1 MGLLGLAACGDL
13 PQPFRGQPGEVAARL
28 ARPPAYRIAIPPP
41 AGALQAR
48 AQAEAYA
55 QALAEQLMVQE
66 VPAVAGEPWP
76 LDWVVE
82 VSATRLPSGVLPH
95 YRLRDGDGTLL
106 GEASGRMVSTRDW
119 LAGDEAALRRVA
131 ADGAQSLATLV
142 ARADALRRTG
152 DERTAGGGPLVVR
165 LLPVRGAPGD
175 GNRSLTARM
184 SEQLAAL
191 GFRVQEQSD
200 GAQFAV
206 LGMVEMAAAPRGQQR
221 IEIVW
226 TVQRRDGYDLGRV
239 LQLNEVPAGSLNGLW
254 GDVAFIVA
262 NEAAGGV
269 RDVIANAEATPQ
281 SAKTHPPAVAA
292 PARPAPARPPPARA
306 APARAAPA
314 RPAPG
319 RRAPARASVATR
331 TGRATPTTFR
341 R

>member
-1 MGLLGLAACGDL
+1 
-13 PQPFRGQPGEVAARL
+13 
-28 ARPPAYRIAIPPP
+28 
-41 AGALQAR
+41 
-48 AQAEAYA
+48 
-55 QALAEQLMVQE
+55 
-66 VPAVAGEPWP
+66 
-76 LDWVVE
+76 
-82 VSATRLPSGVLPH
+82 
-95 YRLRDGDGTLL
+95 
-106 GEASGRMVSTRDW
+106 
-119 LAGDEAALRRVA
+119 VA

-152 DERTAGGGPLVVR
+152 DERTAGAGPLVVR

-191 GFRVQEQSD
+191 GFRVQDQSD

-206 LGMVEMAAAPRGQQR
+206 MGMVEMAAAPRGQQR

-262 NEAAGGV
+262 SEAAGGI
-269 RDVIANAEATPQ
+269 RDVIANAEATP
-281 SAKTHPPAVAA
+281 PPAEGAQ
-292 PARPAPARPPPARA
+292 PAPAAAVAPPAP
-306 APARAAPA
+306 APAAGRAK
-314 RPAPG
+314 
-319 RRAPARASVATR
+319 RAS
-331 TGRATPTTFR
+331 RATPASAR

>member
-13 PQPFRGQPGEVAARL
+13 PQPFRGQPGQVAARL

-41 AGALQAR
+41 AGALQTR

-55 QALAEQLMVQE
+55 EALAGQLMAQE

-82 VSATRLPSGVLPH
+82 VSATRQPAGVLPH

-119 LAGDEAALRRVA
+119 LTGDEAALRRAA

-152 DERTAGGGPLVVR
+152 DERTAGAGPLVVR

-191 GFRVQEQSD
+191 GFRVQDQSD

-206 LGMVEMAAAPRGQQR
+206 QGVVEMAAAPRGQQR

-226 TVQRRDGYDLGRV
+226 TVQRRDGFDLGRV

-254 GDVAFIVA
+254 GDVAFVVA
-262 NEAAGGV
+262 NEAAGGI
-269 RDVIANAEATPQ
+269 RDVIANAQ
-281 SAKTHPPAVAA
+281 AA
-292 PARPAPARPPPARA
+292 PRPAEGAPQAAATPAPA
-306 APARAAPA
+306 APVA
-314 RPAPG
+314 G
-319 RRAPARASVATR
+319 RAS
-331 TGRATPTTFR
+331 RATPR
-341 R
+341 RARR

>member
-13 PQPFRGQPGEVAARL
+13 PQPFRGQPGQVAARL

-41 AGALQAR
+41 AGALQTR

-55 QALAEQLMVQE
+55 EALAEQLMAQE

-82 VSATRLPSGVLPH
+82 VSATRQPAGVVPH

-119 LAGDEAALRRVA
+119 LTGDEAALRRAA

-152 DERTAGGGPLVVR
+152 DERSAGVGPLVVR

-206 LGMVEMAAAPRGQQR
+206 MGVVEMAAAPRGQQR

-226 TVQRRDGYDLGRV
+226 TVQRRDGFDLGRV

-254 GDVAFIVA
+254 GDVAFVVA
-262 NEAAGGV
+262 NEAAGGI
-269 RDVIANAEATPQ
+269 RDVIANAEAAPLPAEAPQ
-281 SAKTHPPAVAA
+281 PAAA
-292 PARPAPARPPPARA
+292 TPAPA
-306 APARAAPA
+306 APVA
-314 RPAPG
+314 G
-319 RRAPARASVATR
+319 RAS
-331 TGRATPTTFR
+331 RATPRSAR

>member
-1 MGLLGLAACGDL
+1 MA
-13 PQPFRGQPGEVAARL
+13 
-28 ARPPAYRIAIPPP
+28 
-41 AGALQAR
+41 
-48 AQAEAYA
+48 
-55 QALAEQLMVQE
+55 QE
-66 VPAVAGEPWP
+66 VPAVAGDPWP

-82 VSATRLPSGVLPH
+82 VSATRQPAGVLPQ

-106 GEASGRMVSTRDW
+106 GEATGRMVSTRDW
-119 LAGDEAALRRVA
+119 LAGDEAALRRAA

-152 DERTAGGGPLVVR
+152 DERTAGAGPLVVR

-206 LGMVEMAAAPRGQQR
+206 QGVVEMAPAPRGQQR

-239 LQLNEVPAGSLNGLW
+239 LQLNEVPNGSLNGLW
-254 GDVAFIVA
+254 GDVAFVVA

-281 SAKTHPPAVAA
+281 PAEGAPPAAATPTPAA
-292 PARPAPARPPPARA
+292 PVAGRAARP
-306 APARAAPA
+306 
-314 RPAPG
+314 
-319 RRAPARASVATR
+319 S
-331 TGRATPTTFR
+331 RATPASAR

>member
-1 MGLLGLAACGDL
+1 LGLLGLAACGDL

-41 AGALQAR
+41 AGALQTR

-55 QALAEQLMVQE
+55 EALAEQLMAQD
-66 VPAVAGEPWP
+66 VPAVAGPPWP

-82 VSATRLPSGVLPH
+82 VSATRQPAGVLPH

-119 LAGDEAALRRVA
+119 LAGDDAALRRAA

-152 DERTAGGGPLVVR
+152 DDRTAGAGPLVVR

-191 GFRVQEQSD
+191 GFRVQDQSD

-206 LGMVEMAAAPRGQQR
+206 QGVVEMASGTRGQQR

-226 TVQRRDGYDLGRV
+226 TVQRRDGFDLGRV

-254 GDVAFIVA
+254 GDVAFVVA
-262 NEAAGGV
+262 NEAAGGI
-269 RDVIANAEATPQ
+269 RDVIANAQAAP
-281 SAKTHPPAVAA
+281 PPAEGAQ
-292 PARPAPARPPPARA
+292 PAPAAAVAPPPPAPVP
-306 APARAAPA
+306 APVLAPGAARAN
-314 RPAPG
+314 
-319 RRAPARASVATR
+319 RAS
-331 TGRATPTTFR
+331 RATPASLR

>member
-1 MGLLGLAACGDL
+1 MSWSRRGALLGLFGLAACGDL

-41 AGALQAR
+41 AGALQTR

-55 QALAEQLMVQE
+55 EALAEQLMAQE

-82 VSATRLPSGVLPH
+82 VSATRQPAGVLPH

-119 LAGDEAALRRVA
+119 LTGDEVALRRAA
-131 ADGAQSLATLV
+131 ADDAKSLATLV

-152 DERTAGGGPLVVR
+152 DERTAGAGPLVVR

-191 GFRVQEQSD
+191 GFRVQDQSD

-206 LGMVEMAAAPRGQQR
+206 MGVVEMAAAPRGQQR

-226 TVQRRDGYDLGRV
+226 TVQRRDGFDLGRV
-239 LQLNEVPAGSLNGLW
+239 LQLNEVPARSLNGLW
-254 GDVAFIVA
+254 GDVAFVVA
-262 NEAAGGV
+262 NEAAGGI
-269 RDVIANAEATPQ
+269 RDVIANAQAAP
-281 SAKTHPPAVAA
+281 PPAEGAPQAA
-292 PARPAPARPPPARA
+292 ATPAPA
-306 APARAAPA
+306 AP
-314 RPAPG
+314 
-319 RRAPARASVATR
+319 VA
-331 TGRATPTTFR
+331 GRATPASAR

>member
-1 MGLLGLAACGDL
+1 VSWSRRGALAGLLGLAACGDL

-28 ARPPAYRIAIPPP
+28 ARPPAYRLAVPTP

-55 QALAEQLMVQE
+55 QALAEQLMAQE
-66 VPAVAGEPWP
+66 VPAVAGDPWP

-82 VSATRLPSGVLPH
+82 VSATRQPAGVMPR
-95 YRLRDGDGTLL
+95 YVLRDGDGTLL
-106 GEASGRMVSTRDW
+106 GEANGRMVSTRDW
-119 LAGDEAALRRVA
+119 LVGDEAALRRAA

-142 ARADALRRTG
+142 SRADALRRTG
-152 DERTAGGGPLVVR
+152 DATATGAGGPLVVR

-184 SEQLAAL
+184 SEQLAGL
-191 GFRVQEQSD
+191 GFRVQEQAD

-206 LGMVEMAAAPRGQQR
+206 QGVVEMAPGPRGLQR

-254 GDVAFIVA
+254 ADVAFVVA

-269 RDVIANAEATPQ
+269 RDVITNAQAAPPATDGATP
-281 SAKTHPPAVAA
+281 APAAA
-292 PARPAPARPPPARA
+292 PATPPA
-306 APARAAPA
+306 
-314 RPAPG
+314 
-319 RRAPARASVATR
+319 ATR
-331 TGRATPTTFR
+331 PGPAGATPASAR

>member
-1 MGLLGLAACGDL
+1 MSWSRRGALLGLLGLAACGDL
-13 PQPFRGQPGEVAARL
+13 PQPFRGQPGQAAARL

-41 AGALQAR
+41 AGALQTR

-55 QALAEQLMVQE
+55 EALAEQLMAQE
-66 VPAVAGEPWP
+66 VPAVAGDPWP

-82 VSATRLPSGVLPH
+82 VSATRQPAGVLPT

-106 GEASGRMVSTRDW
+106 GEATGRMVSTRDW
-119 LAGDEAALRRVA
+119 LAGDEAALRRAA

-152 DERTAGGGPLVVR
+152 DERTAGAGPLVVR

-206 LGMVEMAAAPRGQQR
+206 QGVVEMAPAPRGQQR

-239 LQLNEVPAGSLNGLW
+239 LQLNEVPNGSLNGLW
-254 GDVAFIVA
+254 GDVAFVVA
-262 NEAAGGV
+262 SEAAGGV

-281 SAKTHPPAVAA
+281 PAEGAPPAAA
-292 PARPAPARPPPARA
+292 TPPPAAPVAGRA
-306 APARAAPA
+306 A
-314 RPAPG
+314 RP
-319 RRAPARASVATR
+319 S
-331 TGRATPTTFR
+331 RATPASAR

>member
-13 PQPFRGQPGEVAARL
+13 PQPFRGQPGQVAARL

-41 AGALQAR
+41 AGALQTR

-55 QALAEQLMVQE
+55 EALAEQLMAQE

-82 VSATRLPSGVLPH
+82 VSATRQPAGVVPH

-119 LAGDEAALRRVA
+119 LTGDEAALRRAA

-152 DERTAGGGPLVVR
+152 DERSAGAGPLVVR

-206 LGMVEMAAAPRGQQR
+206 QGLVEMAPGTRGQQR

-226 TVQRRDGYDLGRV
+226 TVQRRDGFDLGRV

-254 GDVAFIVA
+254 GDVAFVVA
-262 NEAAGGV
+262 NEAAGGI
-269 RDVIANAEATPQ
+269 RDVIANAEAAP
-281 SAKTHPPAVAA
+281 PPAEAPQPAA
-292 PARPAPARPPPARA
+292 ATPAPA
-306 APARAAPA
+306 APVA
-314 RPAPG
+314 G
-319 RRAPARASVATR
+319 RAS
-331 TGRATPTTFR
+331 RATPRSAR

>member
-13 PQPFRGQPGEVAARL
+13 PQPFRGQPGQVAARL

-41 AGALQAR
+41 AGALQTR

-55 QALAEQLMVQE
+55 EALAEQLMAQE

-82 VSATRLPSGVLPH
+82 VSATRQPAGVVPH

-119 LAGDEAALRRVA
+119 LAGDGAALRRAA

-152 DERTAGGGPLVVR
+152 DERSAGAGPLVVR

-206 LGMVEMAAAPRGQQR
+206 QGLVEMAPGTRGQQR

-226 TVQRRDGYDLGRV
+226 TVQRRDGFDLGRV

-254 GDVAFIVA
+254 GDVAFVVA
-262 NEAAGGV
+262 NEAAGGI
-269 RDVIANAEATPQ
+269 RDVIANAEAAPLPAEAPQ
-281 SAKTHPPAVAA
+281 PAAA
-292 PARPAPARPPPARA
+292 TPAPA
-306 APARAAPA
+306 APVA
-314 RPAPG
+314 G
-319 RRAPARASVATR
+319 RAS
-331 TGRATPTTFR
+331 RATPRSAR

>member
-13 PQPFRGQPGEVAARL
+13 PQPFRGQPGQVAARL

-41 AGALQAR
+41 AGALQTR

-55 QALAEQLMVQE
+55 EALAEQLMAQE

-82 VSATRLPSGVLPH
+82 VSATRQPAGVVPH

-119 LAGDEAALRRVA
+119 LAGDGAALRRAA

-152 DERTAGGGPLVVR
+152 DERSAGAGPLVVR

-206 LGMVEMAAAPRGQQR
+206 QGLVEMAPGTRGQQR

-226 TVQRRDGYDLGRV
+226 TVQRRDGFDLGRV

-254 GDVAFIVA
+254 GDVAFVVA
-262 NEAAGGV
+262 NEAAGGI
-269 RDVIANAEATPQ
+269 RDVIANAE
-281 SAKTHPPAVAA
+281 SAPPPAEGAQPAA
-292 PARPAPARPPPARA
+292 ATPAPA
-306 APARAAPA
+306 APVA
-314 RPAPG
+314 G
-319 RRAPARASVATR
+319 RAS
-331 TGRATPTTFR
+331 RATPRSAR

>member
-1 MGLLGLAACGDL
+1 LGLLGLAACGDL
-13 PQPFRGQPGEVAARL
+13 PQPFRGQPGQVAARL

-41 AGALQAR
+41 AGALQTR

-55 QALAEQLMVQE
+55 EALAEQLMAQE

-82 VSATRLPSGVLPH
+82 VSATRQPAGVVPH

-119 LAGDEAALRRVA
+119 LAGDGAALRRAA

-152 DERTAGGGPLVVR
+152 DERSAGAGPLVVR

-206 LGMVEMAAAPRGQQR
+206 QGLVEMAPGTRGQQR

-226 TVQRRDGYDLGRV
+226 TVQRRDGFDLGRV

-254 GDVAFIVA
+254 GDVAFVVA
-262 NEAAGGV
+262 NEAAGGI
-269 RDVIANAEATPQ
+269 RDVIANAE
-281 SAKTHPPAVAA
+281 SAPPPAEGAQPAA
-292 PARPAPARPPPARA
+292 ATPAPA
-306 APARAAPA
+306 APVA
-314 RPAPG
+314 G
-319 RRAPARASVATR
+319 RAS
-331 TGRATPTTFR
+331 RATPRSAR

>member
-1 MGLLGLAACGDL
+1 LGLLGLAACGDL
-13 PQPFRGQPGEVAARL
+13 PQPFRGQPGQVAARL

-41 AGALQAR
+41 AGALQTR

-55 QALAEQLMVQE
+55 EALAEQLMAQE

-82 VSATRLPSGVLPH
+82 VSATRQPAGVVPH

-119 LAGDEAALRRVA
+119 LAGDGAALRRAA

-152 DERTAGGGPLVVR
+152 DERSAGAGPLVVR

-206 LGMVEMAAAPRGQQR
+206 QGLVEMAPGTRGQQR

-226 TVQRRDGYDLGRV
+226 TVQRRDGFDLGRV

-254 GDVAFIVA
+254 GDVAFVVA
-262 NEAAGGV
+262 NEAAGGI
-269 RDVIANAEATPQ
+269 RDVIANAEAAPLPAEAPQ
-281 SAKTHPPAVAA
+281 PAAA
-292 PARPAPARPPPARA
+292 TPAPA
-306 APARAAPA
+306 APVA
-314 RPAPG
+314 G
-319 RRAPARASVATR
+319 RAS
-331 TGRATPTTFR
+331 RATPRSAR

>member
-1 MGLLGLAACGDL
+1 LGLLGLAACGDL
-13 PQPFRGQPGEVAARL
+13 PQPFRGQPGQVAARL

-41 AGALQAR
+41 AGALQTR

-55 QALAEQLMVQE
+55 EALAEQLMAQE
-66 VPAVAGEPWP
+66 VPAVAGDPWP

-82 VSATRLPSGVLPH
+82 VSATRQPAGVLPH
-95 YRLRDGDGTLL
+95 YRLRDGDGMLL

-119 LAGDEAALRRVA
+119 LAGDEAALRRTA

-152 DERTAGGGPLVVR
+152 DERTAGAGPLVVR

-191 GFRVQEQSD
+191 GFRVQDQSD

-206 LGMVEMAAAPRGQQR
+206 MGVVEMAAAPRGQQR

-226 TVQRRDGYDLGRV
+226 TVQRRDGFDLGRV

-254 GDVAFIVA
+254 GDVAFVVA
-262 NEAAGGV
+262 NEAAGGI
-269 RDVIANAEATPQ
+269 RDVITNAQ
-281 SAKTHPPAVAA
+281 AA
-292 PARPAPARPPPARA
+292 PAPAEGAPQAAATPAPA
-306 APARAAPA
+306 AP
-314 RPAPG
+314 
-319 RRAPARASVATR
+319 VA
-331 TGRATPTTFR
+331 GRATRAGPATPASAR

>member
-1 MGLLGLAACGDL
+1 MSWSRRSALLGLLGLAACGDL
-13 PQPFRGQPGEVAARL
+13 PQPFRGQPGTVAARL

-41 AGALQAR
+41 TGALQTR

-55 QALAEQLMVQE
+55 EALAEQLMAQE
-66 VPAVAGEPWP
+66 VPAVAGDPWP

-82 VSATRLPSGVLPH
+82 VSATRQAAGVLPL

-106 GEASGRMVSTRDW
+106 GEATGRMVSTRDW

-152 DERTAGGGPLVVR
+152 DERTAGAGPLVVR

-206 LGMVEMAAAPRGQQR
+206 LGVVEMAAAPRGQQR

-262 NEAAGGV
+262 SEAAGGI

-281 SAKTHPPAVAA
+281 PAEGAPPAATTQPTAA
-292 PARPAPARPPPARA
+292 PAAPAA
-306 APARAAPA
+306 
-314 RPAPG
+314 G
-319 RRAPARASVATR
+319 RATR
-331 TGRATPTTFR
+331 AGRATPASAR

>member
-1 MGLLGLAACGDL
+1 MGLGACGDL
-13 PQPFRGQPGEVAARL
+13 PQPFRGQPGQVAARL

-41 AGALQAR
+41 SGALQTR
-48 AQAEAYA
+48 AQADAYA
-55 QALAEQLMVQE
+55 EALAEQLLAQE
-66 VPAVAGEPWP
+66 IPAVAGEPWP

-82 VSATRLPSGVLPH
+82 VSATRQPAGVLPL

-106 GEASGRMVSTRDW
+106 GEATGRMVSTRDW
-119 LAGDEAALRRVA
+119 LAGDDAALRRVA

-152 DERTAGGGPLVVR
+152 DEDAARAGPLVVR

-191 GFRVQEQSD
+191 GFRVQDQSD

-206 LGMVEMAAAPRGQQR
+206 QGVVEMAAAPRGQQR

-262 NEAAGGV
+262 NEAAGGI
-269 RDVIANAEATPQ
+269 RDVIANAEATPRP
-281 SAKTHPPAVAA
+281 AEGAPPAAA
-292 PARPAPARPPPARA
+292 TPAPAAPVAASGTRPR
-306 APARAAPA
+306 
-314 RPAPG
+314 
-319 RRAPARASVATR
+319 
-331 TGRATPTTFR
+331 RATPASAR

>member
-1 MGLLGLAACGDL
+1 MGLFGLAACGDL
-13 PQPFRGQPGEVAARL
+13 PQPFRGQPGQAAARL

-41 AGALQAR
+41 TGALQTR

-55 QALAEQLMVQE
+55 EALAEQLMAQE
-66 VPAVAGEPWP
+66 VPAVAGDPWP

-82 VSATRLPSGVLPH
+82 VSATRQAAGVLPL

-106 GEASGRMVSTRDW
+106 GEATGRMVSTRDW

-152 DERTAGGGPLVVR
+152 DERTAGAGPLVVR

-206 LGMVEMAAAPRGQQR
+206 MGVVEMAAAPRGQQR

-226 TVQRRDGYDLGRV
+226 TVQRRDGFDLGRV

-254 GDVAFIVA
+254 GDVAFVVA
-262 NEAAGGV
+262 NEAAGGI

-281 SAKTHPPAVAA
+281 PAEGAPPAAAA
-292 PARPAPARPPPARA
+292 PAPA
-306 APARAAPA
+306 APVAGRAN
-314 RPAPG
+314 
-319 RRAPARASVATR
+319 RAN
-331 TGRATPTTFR
+331 RATPASLR

>member
-1 MGLLGLAACGDL
+1 LGLLGLAACGDL
-13 PQPFRGQPGEVAARL
+13 PQPFRGQPGQVAARL

-41 AGALQAR
+41 AGALQTR

-55 QALAEQLMVQE
+55 EALAEQLMAQE

-82 VSATRLPSGVLPH
+82 VSATRQPAGVVPH

-119 LAGDEAALRRVA
+119 LTGDEAALRRAA

-152 DERTAGGGPLVVR
+152 DERSAGAGPLVVR

-206 LGMVEMAAAPRGQQR
+206 QGLVEMAPGTRGQQR

-226 TVQRRDGYDLGRV
+226 TVQRRDGFDLGRV

-254 GDVAFIVA
+254 GDVAFVVA
-262 NEAAGGV
+262 NEAAGGI
-269 RDVIANAEATPQ
+269 RDVIANAEAAP
-281 SAKTHPPAVAA
+281 PPAEAPQPAA
-292 PARPAPARPPPARA
+292 ATPAPA
-306 APARAAPA
+306 APVA
-314 RPAPG
+314 G
-319 RRAPARASVATR
+319 RAS
-331 TGRATPTTFR
+331 RATPRSAR